1 MDLPD
6 DAQALLAL
14 PPARFTAERDAVAA
28 RLAAAGDPA
37 ASAVRKLRRP
47 VGLAWVLNRL
57 ARDRPREVA
66 ALLAAGDEVRAG
78 TRRAVSGAGAGALRD
93 AEQALRD
100 RARGLRLEAERI
112 LAAEGRPPPAAALSR
127 VELLLR
133 VAATGG
139 AREVLRAG
147 ELLREPEVGGED
159 LSGFTV
165 VAGGSATA
173 LRKAGTATHSPRSPP
188 RGPPAMSAASPRVR
202 VSSPPARAGG
212 EGGKVT
218 APSAKAAREARAREE
233 RELRERR
240 RALAAA
246 RAEAARA
253 DRRAAEEAR
262 RAEVAERRA
271 GEARARAAAAKG
283 EADRLQARVL
293 ELQRGR

>member
-1 MDLPD
+1 VDVLPD

-37 ASAVRKLRRP
+37 APAVRKLRRP

-57 ARDRPREVA
+57 ARDRPREIE

-100 RARGLRLEAERI
+100 RARGLRLDAERI
-112 LAAEGRPPPAAALSR
+112 LAAEGKPPPAAALSR

-165 VAGGSATA
+165 VAGGSRLKPGAPA
-173 LRKAGTATHSPRSPP
+173 PSPRP
-188 RGPPAMSAASPRVR
+188 
-202 VSSPPARAGG
+202 SPPARAGG
-212 EGGKVT
+212 EGGVRAAPAKT
-218 APSAKAAREARAREE
+218 AREVRNDGASEREARAREE

-253 DRRAAEEAR
+253 DRRAAQEAR
-262 RAEVAERRA
+262 RTEEAERRA
-271 GEARARAAAAKG
+271 GVARARAAAAKA
-283 EADRLQARVL
+283 EAGRLRAKVL

>member
-14 PPARFTAERDAVAA
+14 PPARFAAERGAVAA

-37 ASAVRKLRRP
+37 APEVRKLRRP

-57 ARDRPREVA
+57 ARDRPREVEG
-66 ALLAAGDEVRAG
+66 LLAAGDEVRSG

-93 AEQALRD
+93 AERALRE

-112 LAAEGRPPPAAALSR
+112 LAAEGRPPPATALSR

-173 LRKAGTATHSPRSPP
+173 LRRARAATPSPRP
-188 RGPPAMSAASPRVR
+188 
-202 VSSPPARAGG
+202 SPPARAGG
-212 EGGKVT
+212 EGGVRA
-218 APSAKAAREARAREE
+218 APARAAREVRNDLARAREARVREE
-233 RELRERR
+233 RQLRERR

-246 RAEAARA
+246 RAEAVRA
-253 DRRAAEEAR
+253 DRRAAQEKR
-262 RAEVAERRA
+262 RAEEAERRA
-271 GEARARAAAAKG
+271 GEARARAAAAKA
-283 EADRLQARVL
+283 EADRLLAKVL

>member
-1 MDLPD
+1 VDLPD

-14 PPARFTAERDAVAA
+14 PPARFAAERGAVAA

-37 ASAVRKLRRP
+37 APEVRKLRRP

-112 LAAEGRPPPAAALSR
+112 LAAEGRPPPATALSR

-173 LRKAGTATHSPRSPP
+173 LRRARAATPSPRP
-188 RGPPAMSAASPRVR
+188 
-202 VSSPPARAGG
+202 SPPARAGG
-212 EGGKVT
+212 EGGVRA
-218 APSAKAAREARAREE
+218 APARAAREVRNDRARAREAREE
-233 RELRERR
+233 RQLRERQ

-246 RAEAARA
+246 RAEAVRA
-253 DRRAAEEAR
+253 DRRAAQEKS
-262 RAEVAERRA
+262 RAEEAERRA
-271 GEARARAAAAKG
+271 GEARARAAAAKA
-283 EADRLQARVL
+283 EADRLLAKVL